1 MTRTTR
7 NITLGLVGSA
17 LMATCCITSGC
28 LDTDEEREQRMAEQ
42 KTTGPHVRRHSYHFW
57 PRYYWW
63 STPRY
68 SYSSPG
74 IGSTVGRST
83 TGSSSSGGTK
93 SSSSSSTGRGGFGST
108 GHSVAGG

>member
-7 NITLGLVGSA
+7 NISIGLVGSA

-28 LDTDEEREQRMAEQ
+28 LDTPEERAAYARN
-42 KTTGPHVRRHSYHFW
+42 TGTVHHRSRPFW

-68 SYSSPG
+68 SYSRPG
-74 IGSTVGRST
+74 VGSTYSHGS
-83 TGSSSSGGTK
+83 GDHASSGASHSSSHGT
-93 SSSSSSTGRGGFGST
+93 TGRGGFGST
-108 GHSVAGG
+108 GHATTGG

>member
-1 MTRTTR
+1 MTRTSR

-28 LDTDEEREQRMAEQ
+28 LDTDEEREQRLAEQ
-42 KTTGPHVRRHSYHFW
+42 KTTGSTVRRHSYHSW

-74 IGSTVGRST
+74 IAPAIGHGTPGT
-83 TGSSSSGGTK
+83 SSSGGTQ
-93 SSSSSSTGRGGFGST
+93 SSSSSSAGRGGFGST